1 MELGASKLQTKVSY
15 VLLAYNQI
23 AFIEDAILSA
33 LAQSYENIEFI
44 LSDDFSLDGTWEKMQ
59 KVAGSSKRN
68 VFVNQMPH
76 NVGLVS
82 HLNYCLSICTG
93 DIIVLAA
100 GDDIAMVDRVQ
111 KSVVCLTENSATF
124 SVTFSDT
131 TIDAE
136 GCVLDTSEPGP
147 AAGYY
152 ALEAALA
159 SPNILFS
166 GASRAMRREV
176 FDVFG
181 PLLDECQTEDTPF
194 FLRALYLGGCT
205 LSNDAG
211 IFYRKTEH
219 SLSSAKGMKTQNPLN
234 LERQYEADLLVARA
248 KGLVS
253 SSEEKLIRKWMDF
266 RNIQKR
272 YSQTRGAF
280 KRTIYLFLSALRNS
294 HFRRYIISKV
304 F

>member
-1 MELGASKLQTKVSY
+1 MDLGTSKSRTKVSY

-23 AFIEDAILSA
+23 TFIEDAVLSA
-33 LAQSYENIEFI
+33 LEQSYEDIEFI
-44 LSDDFSLDGTWEKMQ
+44 LSDDCSLDGTWENMQ
-59 KVAGSSKRN
+59 RAADGSKRN
-68 VFVNQMPH
+68 VILNQMPD
-76 NVGLVS
+76 NVGLVP

-111 KSVVCLTENSATF
+111 KSVACLTGSVASF
-124 SVTFSDT
+124 QVTFSDT
-131 TIDAE
+131 IIDAE
-136 GCVLDTSEPGP
+136 GCVLNSS
-147 AAGYY
+147 
-152 ALEAALA
+152 EAALA
-159 SPNILFS
+159 GGYYDVRTALASPILFP

-181 PLLDECQTEDTPF
+181 PLLEECTTEDTPF

-219 SLSSAKGMKTQNPLN
+219 SLSSAKGMKTHNPLN
-234 LERQYEADLLVARA
+234 LERQYEADLLVARTQ
-248 KGLVS
+248 GLVS
-253 SSEEKLIRKWMDF
+253 VSEEKLIRKWMEF

-280 KRTIYLFLSALRNS
+280 KRVIYLFLSAFRNS
-294 HFRRYIISKV
+294 YFRRYIISKV